1 MNYHSWKERG
11 FLNILYISRWEKQR
25 IKRIKIE
32 NKREEWY
39 FFCMRRSHRGSSR
52 RENRK
57 SYRGGR
63 WSLPWKFLGC
73 SQDIL
78 RPGREIPYPD
88 ACLRHFLVSTFH
100 TTFEISKKYIYIH
113 GCKYCLDKNGAQ
125 WFRYNSLLYEN
136 ITTTCEQ
143 GWIFC
148 EKFFILPNWQ
158 PTHVLKKGKLKY
170 IYGYI

>member
-1 MNYHSWKERG
+1 MENNHT
-11 FLNILYISRWEKQR
+11 QR
-25 IKRIKIE
+25 VIFFF
-32 NKREEWY
+32 
-39 FFCMRRSHRGSSR
+39 FFCRSHRGSSR

-100 TTFEISKKYIYIH
+100 ATFEISKNKYIYAIV
-113 GCKYCLDKNGAQ
+113 
-125 WFRYNSLLYEN
+125 N
-136 ITTTCEQ
+136 IVQIKVEHNDFVM
-143 GWIFC
+143 IFYYMG
-148 EKFFILPNWQ
+148 I
-158 PTHVLKKGKLKY
+158 
-170 IYGYI
+170 